1 MNIMQPNKQCMS
13 CKYWVPAST
22 SRWLGYTV
30 GGYCKPGY
38 CKKRS
43 INSTLCVV
51 QFTIL
56 CFLWIDFAAFI
67 YIYYAYYN

>member
-13 CKYWVPAST
+13 CKYWVPESAS
-22 SRWLGYTV
+22 RLGYTV

-43 INSTLCVV
+43 INNAKRK
-51 QFTIL
+51 IH
-56 CFLWIDFAAFI
+56 
-67 YIYYAYYN
+67 

>member
-43 INSTLCVV
+43 INSTKRK
-51 QFTIL
+51 IH
-56 CFLWIDFAAFI
+56 
-67 YIYYAYYN
+67 